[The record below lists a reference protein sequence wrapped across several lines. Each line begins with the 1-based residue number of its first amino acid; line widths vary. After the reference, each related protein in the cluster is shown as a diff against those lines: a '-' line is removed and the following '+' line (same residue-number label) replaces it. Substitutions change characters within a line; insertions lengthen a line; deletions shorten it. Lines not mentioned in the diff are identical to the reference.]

1 MSAYWD
7 SSAIVSGALEPA
19 VRRALNATR
28 PWCRPHALSEVFST
42 LTGSRL
48 GFRID
53 PASASELIA
62 GIAAN
67 LRFVELTTDE
77 TLLAF
82 AAAQSRGVR
91 GGRIHDL
98 LHSKAARKAGCTH
111 LVTLNLSDF
120 QGLDPELV
128 IESP

>member
-7 SSAIVSGALEPA
+7 SSAIVSAALEPA
-19 VRRALNATR
+19 VRHALNSTR
-28 PWCRPHALSEVFST
+28 PWCRPHGLAEVFST

-53 PASASELIA
+53 PASASVLIA

-77 TLLAF
+77 TLLAL

-91 GGRIHDL
+91 GGRFHGF
-98 LHSKAARKAGCTH
+98 LHAKAARKAGCSH

-120 QGLDPELV
+120 QGLDSDLV

>member
-7 SSAIVSGALEPA
+7 SSAIVSGALEPE
-19 VRRALNATR
+19 VRHALNATR
-28 PWCRPHALSEVFST
+28 PWCRPHVLTEVFST

-53 PASASELIA
+53 PASASALIA

-77 TLLAF
+77 TLLAL

-91 GGRIHDL
+91 GGRIHDF
-98 LHSKAARKAGCTH
+98 LHAKAARKAGCSH

-120 QGLDPELV
+120 QGLDPDLV

>member
-7 SSAIVSGALEPA
+7 SSAIVSAALEPA
-19 VRRALNATR
+19 VRNALISTR
-28 PWCRPHALSEVFST
+28 PWCRPNVLAEVFST

-53 PASASELIA
+53 PASASVLIA

-77 TLLAF
+77 TLLAL

-91 GGRIHDL
+91 GGRVHDF
-98 LHSKAARKAGCTH
+98 LHAKAARKAGCSN

-120 QGLDPELV
+120 QGLDPDLV

>member
-19 VRRALNATR
+19 VRHALNATR
-28 PWCRPHALSEVFST
+28 PWCRPHVLAEVFST

-53 PASASELIA
+53 PASAAELIA

-77 TLLAF
+77 TLLAL

-91 GGRIHDL
+91 GGRIHDF
-98 LHSKAARKAGCTH
+98 LHAKAARKAGCSH
-111 LVTLNLSDF
+111 LVTLNLTDF
-120 QGLDPELV
+120 HGLDPNLV

>member
-1 MSAYWD
+1 MNAYWD

-19 VRRALNATR
+19 VRHALNSTR
-28 PWCRPHALSEVFST
+28 PWCRPHALAEVFST

-48 GFRID
+48 GFRVD

-77 TLLAF
+77 TLLAL
-82 AAAQSRGVR
+82 AAAKSRGVR
-91 GGRIHDL
+91 GGRIHDF
-98 LHSKAARKAGCTH
+98 LHAKAARKAGCSR

-120 QGLDPELV
+120 RGLDPDLA

>member
-1 MSAYWD
+1 MLAE
-7 SSAIVSGALEPA
+7 I
-19 VRRALNATR
+19 
-28 PWCRPHALSEVFST
+28 FST

-62 GIAAN
+62 GIAAS

-77 TLLAF
+77 TLLAL
-82 AAAQSRGVR
+82 ATAKSRGVR
-91 GGRIHDL
+91 GRRIHDF
-98 LHSKAARKAGCTH
+98 LHAQAARKAGCSR
-111 LVTLNLSDF
+111 LVTLNHSDF

>member
-1 MSAYWD
+1 MNAYWD

-19 VRRALNATR
+19 VRHALNSTR
-28 PWCRPHALSEVFST
+28 PWCRPHALAEVFST

-77 TLLAF
+77 TLLAL

-91 GGRIHDL
+91 GGRIHDF
-98 LHSKAARKAGCTH
+98 LHAQAARKAGCSR

-120 QGLDPELV
+120 QGLDPDLV